1 MAPVML
7 SIGNA
12 FLAALGP
19 YEKWGAMRRL
29 GGGRESVLTNKW
41 FVLMGAS
48 IVFILTILLLAIRRL
63 RIEREKE
70 ASEEKFDEYANRHGL
85 NKEERKILMGITK
98 RAFVKHKEAVFTMVA
113 AFNRGAAKFMQ
124 ESFTSGQSLIERKRL
139 NAMVNSVKEKLGFE
153 RRIYSFGLRRGRR
166 KGLSSRQIPV
176 GKKVSI
182 ALSGGEGQSRI
193 NAVVTRND
201 DLELV
206 VGPEVPVK
214 SVPGKLW
221 NVQYRF
227 GAATWEFNVLTIAC
241 GDEELVLNHSDNITF
256 VNRRRFL
263 RVAVEKPA
271 LIARFPMTKSA
282 FEGGCMGPEFVEGTV
297 TELSGPGLRI
307 KSDIDI
313 SNGDRVLVVF
323 ELEEGKLVEDIG
335 EVRGYRDSSEE
346 HSIGVELIGMN
357 DAGVDE
363 LVRAT
368 NNIAINYAVEDSME
382 EMEEEESVSAG
393 KKSDG

>member
-29 GGGRESVLTNKW
+29 GGGRESLLTNKW

-48 IVFILTILLLAIRRL
+48 IIFILTILLLAVRRL
-63 RIEREKE
+63 RIERVKE
-70 ASEEKFDEYANRHGL
+70 ASEKKFNEYANRHGL
-85 NKEERKILMGITK
+85 NKEERKILTGITK
-98 RAFVKHKEAVFTMVA
+98 RAFVKHKEAVFTMFA

-124 ESFTSGQSLIERKRL
+124 ESFASGQSLIERKKL

-153 RRIYSFGLRRGRR
+153 RRIYSFGVRRGHR

-182 ALSGGEGQSRI
+182 ALSGSEGQSRI
-193 NAVVTRND
+193 DAVVMKSD
-201 DLELV
+201 ELELV
-206 VGPEVPVK
+206 VSPEVPVK

-241 GDEELVLNHSDNITF
+241 DNEGLVLNHSDNIRF
-256 VNRRRFL
+256 INRRKFL

-271 LIARFPMTKSA
+271 LIARFPMTKSD
-282 FEGGCMGPEFVEGTV
+282 FEGGWMGPEFVEGTI

-307 KSDIDI
+307 KSNIDI

-335 EVRGYRDSSEE
+335 EVRGYHDSSGER
-346 HSIGVELIGMN
+346 SIGVELIGLN

-368 NNIAINYAVEDSME
+368 NNIAIGYAVEDSME
-382 EMEEEESVSAG
+382 EKESVSVG
-393 KKSDG
+393 KQLNG